1 MNWNQDKSLKLTRI
15 SIGIFTAI
23 LMGMCAGAPWLY
35 RIFIELRAPFL
46 EGKLYWLL
54 ATNYATAVPVGSL
67 HCIALFD
74 PHTGALLETY
84 LSKGSTGGCNNFMVG
99 LSRMISISARGG
111 IDIETIVD
119 QLNSSGSC
127 PSYTARRVTRK
138 DTSKGACC
146 PMAVGNALMDMYRE
160 MQEELSQKGE
170 KKDSGKVKKAPKP
183 KAVTKR
189 EETDKIYCPECGE
202 PLVFEEGCNICKSC
216 GWSKCH

>member
-1 MNWNQDKSLKLTRI
+1 VT
-15 SIGIFTAI
+15 G
-23 LMGMCAGAPWLY
+23 C
-35 RIFIELRAPFL
+35 
-46 EGKLYWLL
+46 
-54 ATNYATAVPVGSL
+54 GSL

-74 PHTGALLETY
+74 PNTGALLETY

-111 IDIETIVD
+111 ISIETIVD

-138 DTSKGACC
+138 DTSRGACC
-146 PMAVGNALMDMYRE
+146 PMAVGNALMDMYNE
-160 MQEELSQKGE
+160 MQEELAAKENCESE
-170 KKDSGKVKKAPKP
+170 KPVKKVKKVPKP
-183 KAVTKR
+183 KAVST
-189 EETDKIYCPECGE
+189 EMDKDKMYCPECGE

>member
-1 MNWNQDKSLKLTRI
+1 MIIEKNLKR
-15 SIGIFTAI
+15 GEI
-23 LMGMCAGAPWLY
+23 LLVTDDVV
-35 RIFIELRAPFL
+35 
-46 EGKLYWLL
+46 GKKRKLM
-54 ATNYATAVPVGSL
+54 TGCGSL

-146 PMAVGNALMDMYRE
+146 PMAVGNALMDMYKE
-160 MQEELSQKGE
+160 MQAELNQKQ
-170 KKDSGKVKKAPKP
+170 GKEPMKPKKAPKP
-183 KAVTKR
+183 KAVTPV
-189 EETDKIYCPECGE
+189 EETDKMYCPECGE